1 MSRTRKPPAAGT
13 RAVGDWILTP
23 EGAAVHPGERTAVI
37 ADVHLGYE
45 WARGAAG
52 DCVPAHSLEETLARL
67 DAVFRRVRIA
77 RLVVAGDL
85 VESARP
91 CRRTAADVRR
101 LHDWLASRGVDL
113 LALEGNHDRGRI
125 RIDRTS
131 TADASSSSPLAHGGS
146 RLPAS
151 CTLDGWTI
159 AHGHRPI
166 AAERTV
172 SGHFH
177 PVLRCRGDRR
187 AVLPRRD
194 RPDRAAGVLGQR
206 RRLRRPERPRAP
218 RVARR
223 LAPLHRQHRVR
234 PARLRPPA
242 RHPPR
247 QGPRMLVARPSRPWG
262 KTTGKMPVPPE
273 ITGKMPVP
281 REPSACVLAARGHG
295 AVIIRQAGIAVPG
308 VIVGQ
313 DPVDAAVVGVGAEDL
328 PGPLEPLVGVAVLEH
343 PPGDHQ
349 ARGQILGV
357 LDDVEAELDDLV
369 VLLAELGR
377 PRGLGARALAW
388 SPTKVRACE

>member
-125 RIDRTS
+125 RIERTS
-131 TADASSSSPLAHGGS
+131 TADASTSSPLADGDS

-177 PVLRCRGDRR
+177 PVIRCEGIAAPCFLAGTGRI
-187 AVLPRRD
+187 VLPAFSAN
-194 RPDRAAGVLGQR
+194 AAGCDVLSG
-206 RRLRRPERPRAP
+206 
-218 RVARR
+218 
-223 LAPLHRQHRVR
+223 
-234 PARLRPPA
+234 
-242 RHPPR
+242 
-247 QGPRMLVARPSRPWG
+247 
-262 KTTGKMPVPPE
+262 
-273 ITGKMPVP
+273 PVP
-281 REPSACVLAARGHG
+281 REWLDDSLRCIASTGSDLLDFGPLPAIRRARG
-295 AVIIRQAGIAVPG
+295 
-308 VIVGQ
+308 
-313 DPVDAAVVGVGAEDL
+313 
-328 PGPLEPLVGVAVLEH
+328 
-343 PPGDHQ
+343 
-349 ARGQILGV
+349 RG
-357 LDDVEAELDDLV
+357 
-369 VLLAELGR
+369 
-377 PRGLGARALAW
+377 
-388 SPTKVRACE
+388 C